1 MRSWTPADVLSKCGA
16 CGHDILKGELYQ
28 LVRVPK
34 LGAKGWIAGV
44 VRKRCRAC
52 SDDSPE
58 LQRDVSTIQAPLGI
72 DFTQL
77 GKIDKPNLKD
87 WKQLIAGREAEP

>member
-1 MRSWTPADVLSKCGA
+1 MRSWTPADVLSRCGA
-16 CGHDILKGELYQ
+16 CGNDILKGELYQ

-34 LGAKGWIAGV
+34 LGASGWIAGV

-58 LQRDVSTIQAPLGI
+58 LQRDVTTIKAPLGV
-72 DFTQL
+72 DFSRISDVDTPL
-77 GKIDKPNLKD
+77 TRD
-87 WKQLIAGREAEP
+87 WKALKVNDL

>member
-1 MRSWTPADVLSKCGA
+1 MRQWVPAETELVCGG
-16 CGHDILKGELYQ
+16 CRKPILKGELHQ
-28 LVRVPK
+28 AVRVPK

-52 SDDSPE
+52 SDESPE
-58 LQRDVSTIQAPLGI
+58 LQRDVTTIKAPLGV
-72 DFTQL
+72 DFTQI

-87 WKQLIAGREAEP
+87 WKQLHAGAEAEP